1 MADSAHPHIRLGILA
16 VLGESLSLFF
26 RRFPLFFLIAVVPSL
41 MLSMIGGWVNPPQ
54 VVTAPRPGIGVLWQ
68 YDTAPELAL
77 LLLNMIVYLLVM
89 GVTILAAYDSLLG
102 RPVQIAVYLRRCL
115 VALPAIVV
123 LGLAFYLLMTVGF
136 VFLVLPGLYV
146 TARYA
151 VFVPAILVDRAGFS
165 GLGRAAALSRGYR
178 WPIVGGLLLLIL
190 VYVGVSI
197 LIVLLIGRIG
207 GMLGEYGFILVEA
220 VTSPIINAYSAVFT
234 ALLYARLREI
244 KEGLGIRDLAEVFA

>member
-41 MLSMIGGWVNPPQ
+41 VLSMIGGWVNPPQ
-54 VVTAPRPGIGVLWQ
+54 VVTAPRPGISVLWQ

-77 LLLNMIVYLLVM
+77 LLLNMMVFVLVT

-102 RPVQIAVYLRRCL
+102 RPVQIAAYLRRCL
-115 VALPAIVV
+115 VALPAMAV
-123 LGLAFYLLMTVGF
+123 LGLAYYVLMFVGI
-136 VFLVLPGLYV
+136 VFLVLPGLYFA
-146 TARYA
+146 ARYV

-178 WPIVGGLLLLIL
+178 WPIVGGLLLLLL
-190 VYVGVSI
+190 VYVGLSI
-197 LIVLLIGRIG
+197 LIGLLIGVIG
-207 GMLGEYGFILVEA
+207 GMLGVYTFIMTEA
-220 VTSPIINAYSAVFT
+220 VTSAMINAFSAVFT